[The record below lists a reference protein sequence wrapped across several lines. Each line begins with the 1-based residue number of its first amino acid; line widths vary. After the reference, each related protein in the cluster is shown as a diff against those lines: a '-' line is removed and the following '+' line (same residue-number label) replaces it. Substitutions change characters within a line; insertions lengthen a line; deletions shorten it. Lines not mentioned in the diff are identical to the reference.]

1 MLFREDPDGVIAIA
15 QPSHAW
21 LSGQM
26 VRAWGNRGFARPAPY
41 EEVCL
46 GAEQHDIG
54 WLDWEAAP
62 TLDARTG
69 LPHEFRHI
77 GTAVHAKLWTR
88 GVRLALAF
96 GRYPALLVSL
106 HANTIYDNFFD
117 FAKARPEDAETARR
131 FLAEQR
137 AFQAETLRALAADPR
152 YGAATA
158 PDAVARNRLLVG
170 ATDRM
175 SLEICWGV
183 VNEVS
188 VPDVPTAGASRTEL
202 RIRSRNRDPGD
213 LRLEPW
219 PFATDRVEL
228 LCEGRR
234 LRGRFSDESEMRRAL
249 EAAKSVAIETVLR
262 PG

>member
-26 VRAWGNRGFARPAPY
+26 VRAWGNDVFARPAPY

-62 TLDARTG
+62 TLNARTG
-69 LPHEFRHI
+69 RPHEFREV
-77 GTAVHAKLWTR
+77 GTAVHTQLWTR

-106 HANTIYDNFFD
+106 HAITIYESFFD
-117 FAKARPEDAETARR
+117 FAKAAPEDADTARR

-152 YGAATA
+152 YRAATA
-158 PDAVARNRLLVG
+158 PEAVTRNRLLVG
-170 ATDRM
+170 VADRM

-183 VNEVS
+183 TDEVRI
-188 VPDVPTAGASRTEL
+188 PNVPTTDSSRTEL
-202 RIRSRNRDPGD
+202 RIRPRNHAGD
-213 LRLEPW
+213 LSLDPW
-219 PFATDRVEL
+219 PFAETRVDL
-228 LCEGRR
+228 VCEGRR
-234 LRGRFSDESEMRRAL
+234 LRGRFSDEADMRRAL
-249 EAAKSVAIETVLR
+249 EAAESIMIETVLR